1 MLGKNLIVPETD
13 KEKFKKQ
20 GGNMPEI
27 SIIIPAY
34 NAEKEIVRC
43 IDSILNQT
51 YNCFE
56 IIIID
61 DGSTDRTLEIC
72 KKYAE
77 KDVRI
82 LVKSQ
87 ENKGVSATRNLGLN
101 LSRGKYICFVD
112 ADDYL
117 DCRYLEILLK
127 NILKTNA
134 DISMCKW
141 SRNGIDQTNI
151 ELSEEVWDKEN
162 TFYQFFKYG
171 KIDGA
176 ICCKLYRREIV
187 QNIYFNDKIRL
198 GEDQMFAIQAI
209 ERSEK
214 VVFQNISLYAYMYNE
229 ASAMNTTV
237 DERYWDAV
245 YRAEWLVDE
254 AQKFNPQLIDLFKKE
269 EISIYL
275 YLMIMS
281 YKAENDEA
289 RKIAE
294 CVIQRI
300 KNSNTKDFKD
310 YSNTSDF
317 IQYIL
322 IKYFEPLAHILV
334 KIKQKL
340 L

>member
-20 GGNMPEI
+20 GGNMPDI

-151 ELSEEVWDKEN
+151 ELSEEVWDREN
-162 TFYQFFKYG
+162 TFYQFLNME
-171 KIDGA
+171 
-176 ICCKLYRREIV
+176 KLMVLFAVNYI
-187 QNIYFNDKIRL
+187 
-198 GEDQMFAIQAI
+198 GE
-209 ERSEK
+209 K
-214 VVFQNISLYAYMYNE
+214 
-229 ASAMNTTV
+229 
-237 DERYWDAV
+237 
-245 YRAEWLVDE
+245 
-254 AQKFNPQLIDLFKKE
+254 
-269 EISIYL
+269 
-275 YLMIMS
+275 
-281 YKAENDEA
+281 
-289 RKIAE
+289 
-294 CVIQRI
+294 
-300 KNSNTKDFKD
+300 
-310 YSNTSDF
+310 
-317 IQYIL
+317 
-322 IKYFEPLAHILV
+322 
-334 KIKQKL
+334 
-340 L
+340 